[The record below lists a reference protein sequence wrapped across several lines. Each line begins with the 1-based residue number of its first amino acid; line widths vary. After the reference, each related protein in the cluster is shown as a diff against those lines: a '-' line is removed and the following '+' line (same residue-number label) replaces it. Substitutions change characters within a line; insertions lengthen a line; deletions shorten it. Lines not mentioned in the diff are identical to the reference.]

1 MNIELSRSAQKIQDV
16 LNANHVEIAVI
27 ELPAST
33 RTAAEAAQAIGCTVA
48 QIAKSIIF
56 RGAVTGKAVLVVASG
71 INRINENKV
80 SALIG
85 EPLAKADAAF
95 VREKTGF
102 VIGGVPPIGHIEK
115 PITIVDEDILRLGDI
130 WAAAGTPN
138 SVFRLTGELLVQLS
152 GGLVAAI
159 K

>member
-1 MNIELSRSAQKIQDV
+1 MNIELSRSAQKIRDV
-16 LNANHVEIAVI
+16 LNANHVETAVI

>member
-16 LNANHVEIAVI
+16 LNANHVETAVI